1 MEDNTRKSRR
11 WRPRFGIR
19 SLLCIPVLIAVYFAL
34 GAPTKTLGV
43 RDVGERLTREN
54 SGNQVTPTY
63 KVPLVLEFSVIHVLA
78 QPGRPQLVTN
88 SSYYFWFFGLTAEL
102 PFTNQQMRDL
112 PPPTVKWDWLGQGRS
127 TDDDASR

>member
-1 MEDNTRKSRR
+1 MEKNTRKSRR

-19 SLLCIPVLIAVYFAL
+19 SLLCIPVLIAIYFAL

-54 SGNQVTPTY
+54 RGNQATPNY
-63 KVPLVLEFSVIHVLA
+63 KAPLVLEFSVMHVSA
-78 QPGRPQLVTN
+78 QPGRPRQLVTN

-112 PPPTVKWDWLGQGRS
+112 PPPEYSWLPSSNAQ
-127 TDDDASR
+127 